1 MNAGFKIKRRD
12 DLIPV
17 AIALKFRV
25 SGTWNGNQ
33 YVQVIQD
40 IVSTISGT
48 VVEGVGL
55 TGQLDTIQSFATGS
69 PALVGGAAN
78 SATMQALEAAGRDF
92 AAVSQT
98 IDMEG
103 NNSKATTCTIETIP
117 VNVATPAGGG
127 TAGTF
132 WNNVFRE
139 LTDIGSPDFFAGST
153 VSVLDDNNNAIDT
166 STFQYLLTRGQ
177 VAPWM
182 LNGNTPG
189 GAPAQ
194 SVRAHI
200 TATFTG
206 IEYNNGVPTG
216 VIQNQPKHATVTL
229 LTIPGGTY
237 VNQQITPGE
246 ILPYGLAGYIYR
258 IESIPQYEGTFTIQE
273 TEITDQCPL
282 GNNLNLTGSLAEWS
296 TMRACVQQIS
306 YDLTAGRT
314 TLTFGPAAHLGAKD
328 FVERLRINR
337 GPRWYNLNGNNVQN
351 APNQNAGSQLGQD
364 VSQLNPTH
372 GPKINTS
379 QTPYPISLADQASHS
394 GAYTDGV
401 PGITFD
407 SSTSQPNY
415 GGISGLSAPAL
426 PTIFL
431 AGGSGGA
438 ISAPVRI
445 SVTDAFGKAI
455 WLQEYPCYFNF
466 NDGNGCVAAYVLL
479 LGSYP
484 YTTSVHA

>member
-1 MNAGFKIKRRD
+1 
-12 DLIPV
+12 
-17 AIALKFRV
+17 
-25 SGTWNGNQ
+25 
-33 YVQVIQD
+33 
-40 IVSTISGT
+40 
-48 VVEGVGL
+48 
-55 TGQLDTIQSFATGS
+55 
-69 PALVGGAAN
+69 
-78 SATMQALEAAGRDF
+78 
-92 AAVSQT
+92 
-98 IDMEG
+98 
-103 NNSKATTCTIETIP
+103 
-117 VNVATPAGGG
+117 
-127 TAGTF
+127 
-132 WNNVFRE
+132 
-139 LTDIGSPDFFAGST
+139 
-153 VSVLDDNNNAIDT
+153 
-166 STFQYLLTRGQ
+166 
-177 VAPWM
+177 
-182 LNGNTPG
+182 
-189 GAPAQ
+189 
-194 SVRAHI
+194 
-200 TATFTG
+200 
-206 IEYNNGVPTG
+206 
-216 VIQNQPKHATVTL
+216 
-229 LTIPGGTY
+229 
-237 VNQQITPGE
+237 
-246 ILPYGLAGYIYR
+246 
-258 IESIPQYEGTFTIQE
+258 
-273 TEITDQCPL
+273 
-282 GNNLNLTGSLAEWS
+282 
-296 TMRACVQQIS
+296 MRACVQQIS